1 MVIQSH
7 ILTLMKD
14 MEDYLRGVKII
25 SIEALTNTLRPLLSF
40 MNVDSVDQPHILYR
54 RMRERVQAIASL
66 YHSEVAK
73 IKGAHP

>member
-1 MVIQSH
+1 
-7 ILTLMKD
+7 
-14 MEDYLRGVKII
+14 
-25 SIEALTNTLRPLLSF
+25 
-40 MNVDSVDQPHILYR
+40 VDSVDQPHILYR